1 MLQIIG
7 GTMNL
12 KIAYIMNGLFFD
24 TRNDPALRGIRGI
37 ALKKM
42 KKAILMNR

>member
-1 MLQIIG
+1 MLQKIG
-7 GTMNL
+7 GNMNL
-12 KIAYIMNGLFFD
+12 NTTYTMNGLFFD
-24 TRNDPALRGIRGI
+24 TMNDPALRGMRGK